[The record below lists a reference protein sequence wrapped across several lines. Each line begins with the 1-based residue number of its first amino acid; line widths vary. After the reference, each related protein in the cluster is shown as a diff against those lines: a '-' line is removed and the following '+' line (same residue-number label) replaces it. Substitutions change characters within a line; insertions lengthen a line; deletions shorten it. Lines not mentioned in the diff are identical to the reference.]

1 MIRPQLQSRNT
12 QTREQAGCA
21 RLKGGAA
28 SSAPRCRPRQPN
40 SFLSPSQL
48 LAHMNENWGPC
59 HSRWVVCWACSRPVA
74 GITAG
79 AQRQRREQPE
89 RDGTEDGCAAA
100 PGSQG
105 HTGGAG
111 KTASK
116 RGQQQGHGGQERRQ
130 GDMGR
135 PEGERAKKRGGE
147 REHTHTHACIR
158 CCACGRRCVCRSRAA
173 NIAGRWAGEPNPR
186 LSAGAS
192 RCSTARACRRGC
204 ARRPP
209 AARSTSRPGARG
221 A

>member
-48 LAHMNENWGPC
+48 LAHMNENWEPC

-116 RGQQQGHGGQERRQ
+116 RGQQQGHGGQERRRGTWQ
-130 GDMGR
+130 TGR
-135 PEGERAKKRGGE
+135 GEGKEA
-147 REHTHTHACIR
+147 
-158 CCACGRRCVCRSRAA
+158 GRREGAHAHTCLHSLLRLRAPLCLPQQGCQHRWQVG
-173 NIAGRWAGEPNPR
+173 GRAEPPPQ
-186 LSAGAS
+186 
-192 RCSTARACRRGC
+192 RR
-204 ARRPP
+204 RV
-209 AARSTSRPGARG
+209 SLLDGARL
-221 A
+221 